1 MELGGVGVSTVAP
14 DYLRQQGFF
23 DPSKNEHAAATFVG
37 CGGIGSFAAFATAK
51 LGVPNITLIDPDVV
65 EAHNLPSQMY
75 LAHQNDEHKVDALA
89 ARIVDEVGSPP
100 AMYASKI
107 TDKGWVSADPDEDDV
122 PGHLRGV
129 VVSGFDN
136 MKARHDLWHQAVKHN
151 PRVPLYIDARLDGQI
166 IVIYSV
172 NPMNG
177 EAIKSYEGTLFEDSE
192 VPTGLCTARAIIDVG
207 FMVGALIARMVRKYY
222 AGDDANIHDITCVNM
237 DSLHIT
243 RGDWS

>member
-1 MELGGVGVSTVAP
+1 VSTIAP

-23 DPSKNEHAAATFVG
+23 DPSENEHAAATFVG

-75 LAHQNDEHKVDALA
+75 VPDHDGRLKIEALAERVLDECGTDPIVHA
-89 ARIVDEVGSPP
+89 ARITADGWIGDEGES
-100 AMYASKI
+100 M
-107 TDKGWVSADPDEDDV
+107 
-122 PGHLRGV
+122 PGPLRGV

-136 MKARHDLWHQAVKHN
+136 MTARQNLWHKAVKHN

-172 NPMNG
+172 NPLDG
-177 EAIKSYEGTLFEDSE
+177 EAIKAYEGTLFDDED

-207 FMVGALIARMVRKYY
+207 FMVGSLISRMVRKYY
-222 AGDDANIHDITCVNM
+222 AGDDAGIHDITCVNM
-237 DSLHIT
+237 DTLHIT